1 VSHSASEIPHPPDG
15 GLRRLAGGVTA
26 RVRGA
31 SVREYGIVA
40 SFVVVFV
47 VLSLASDAF
56 LTSSN
61 VLAMLDQTAPIGI
74 MAVGG
79 TLVFIAGGFDLS
91 IGAIFA
97 IAGVLAAKAVGPFG
111 PELALLIGTLS
122 GLAFG
127 LINGL
132 LVTAARINPFIA
144 TLGTSLV
151 VRGLAI
157 VVTGGYLISVSE
169 PSFSSFGNGEF
180 LGLQIS
186 VWIWIACALV
196 AGFVLSRTTL
206 GRYIFA
212 TGGNPEAARLS
223 GVRVQRI
230 RAITFVIS
238 GFTASLAGIIVASR
252 VATGQADAGTGIEFT
267 VIAGIVIGGISIFG
281 GEGAVWRSVLGVLLL
296 TMISN
301 GFNLLNIDAI
311 YSQIFQGGIIL
322 VAVAIDSWSRRTS

>member
-1 VSHSASEIPHPPDG
+1 MSHSASEIPPPPAAG
-15 GLRRLAGGVTA
+15 WRATTAGLHGRL
-26 RVRGA
+26 RGA
-31 SVREYGIVA
+31 SLREYGIVFA
-40 SFVVVFV
+40 FLAMFVT
-47 VLSLASDAF
+47 LSLASDAF

-61 VLAMLDQTAPIGI
+61 LLAMLDQTAPVGI

-91 IGAIFA
+91 VGAIFA

-111 PELALLIGTLS
+111 PELALLLGTLS
-122 GLAFG
+122 GIGFG
-127 LINGL
+127 LLNGL
-132 LVTAARINPFIA
+132 LITAGRINAFIA

-151 VRGLAI
+151 VRGFAI
-157 VVTGGYLISVSE
+157 VLTGGYLLSVPD
-169 PSFSSFGNGEF
+169 PSFSSFGNGDW
-180 LGLQIS
+180 LGLKIS
-186 VWIWIACALV
+186 VWIWIACALA

-212 TGGNPEAARLS
+212 SGGNAEAARLS
-223 GVRVQRI
+223 GVRVPRV
-230 RAITFVIS
+230 RAITFMIS
-238 GFTASLAGIIVASR
+238 GFAASLAGVIVASR
-252 VATGQADAGTGIEFT
+252 VSTGQADAGAGIEFT

-281 GEGAVWRSVLGVLLL
+281 GEGAIWRSVLGVLLL

-322 VAVAIDSWSRRTS
+322 AAVAIDSWSRRSS

>member
-1 VSHSASEIPHPPDG
+1 VSQTSEISRPPDV
-15 GLRRLAGGVTA
+15 GLRRLTGGLTA

-40 SFVVVFV
+40 SFFVMFV

-61 VLAMLDQTAPIGI
+61 LLAMLDQTAPVGI

-91 IGAIFA
+91 VGAIFA
-97 IAGVLAAKAVGPFG
+97 IAGVIAAKAVGPLG
-111 PELALLIGTLS
+111 PEPALLIGTLS
-122 GLAFG
+122 GLVFG

-132 LVTAARINPFIA
+132 LVTGARINPFIA

-157 VVTGGYLISVSE
+157 VLTGGYLLSVSE
-169 PSFSSFGNGEF
+169 PSFANFGNGDL
-180 LGLQIS
+180 LGLRIS
-186 VWIWIACALV
+186 VWLWILCALA
-196 AGFVLSRTTL
+196 AGFILSRTTL

-212 TGGNPEAARLS
+212 TGGNAEAARLS

-281 GEGAVWRSVLGVLLL
+281 GEGAIWRSVLGVLLL